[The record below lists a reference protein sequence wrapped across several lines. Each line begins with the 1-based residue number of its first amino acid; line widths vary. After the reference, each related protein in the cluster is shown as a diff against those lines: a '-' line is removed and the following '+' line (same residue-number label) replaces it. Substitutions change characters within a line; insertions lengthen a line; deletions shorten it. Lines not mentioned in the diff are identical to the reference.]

1 MENYNEAMQYINN
14 SSKGIS
20 LGLYSIGN
28 ILQRMGHPEKNLKII
43 HVGGTN
49 GKGSTSTFIAVF
61 LQEMGYKVG
70 LYTSPYL
77 EEFNERIQINKKNI
91 SKEELTAM
99 VSKAKIAIDDYVAQG
114 NPEPTEFEI
123 ITAAAY
129 QYFYEQKVDYVVLE
143 VGLGGE
149 LDATNTCEPMLS
161 VLTSISMDHVD
172 FLGDDLLKIAET
184 KAGIIKKN
192 RPVVLYHQS
201 PEIEE
206 VIRNKAMQMESELY
220 ITQLDKLRIHSASI
234 YGQNFD
240 AEVLGQ
246 PYENIGISMA
256 GEHQVRN
263 FLTALTAIKVL
274 EKDGQI
280 GMLTQNQ
287 LLAAAKKAKW
297 KGRTELLIEE
307 PITILDG
314 AHNYDGAQM
323 LCGYIQRHLSDKPV
337 ILVFGMLRD
346 KDMDGVVSLLAPWVR
361 HIVLTVVNNPRAASA
376 EEMAAVVQKYKKE
389 TDYIIQEDIDDAI
402 EYAQRFAKESGA
414 AVIYAGSLY
423 MIGNARTRLREKYQ
437 IEE

>member
-28 ILQRMGHPEKNLKII
+28 ILQRMGHPEKKLKII

-49 GKGSTSTFIAVF
+49 GKGSTSTFIAEF

-99 VSKAKIAIDDYVAQG
+99 VAKAKIAIDDYVAQG

-280 GMLTQNQ
+280 GTLTQNQ

-323 LCGYIQRHLSDKPV
+323 LRGYIQRHLSDKPV